1 MAAVSP
7 RLSAVGS
14 SLVAKVADLGEVEK
28 IGDGDLAECRALL
41 VAHFVA
47 QGKTE
52 NEARAATERVI
63 EAFAW

>member
-1 MAAVSP
+1 MSP

-14 SLVAKVADLGEVEK
+14 SLVAKVADLGDVEK
-28 IGDGDLAECRALL
+28 IDDGDMAECRALL

-47 QGKTE
+47 QGKSE
-52 NEARAATERVI
+52 DEAKAATERVI